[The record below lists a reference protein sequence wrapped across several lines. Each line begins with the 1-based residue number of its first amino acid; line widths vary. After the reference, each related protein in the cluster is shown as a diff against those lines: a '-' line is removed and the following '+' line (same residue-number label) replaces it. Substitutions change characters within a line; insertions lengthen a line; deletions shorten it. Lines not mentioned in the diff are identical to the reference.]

1 MKQISFKK
9 EYFFAN
15 YFWSV
20 KDGYLISEDILAK
33 KYLENYFTFGDIV
46 TLYFLIGK
54 DSLLAYAKELNME
67 KRILKL
73 IDKIEL
79 KLE

>member
-79 KLE
+79 NME